1 MSEPVFNP
9 VLHPPTRLQ
18 IATVLANVDT
28 VEFAKLRDITGVSD
42 SVLSKHLSALVE
54 AGYISLKKA
63 PFEGRQRTWAAFT
76 RAGRQAFVAHTRALY
91 ALVRQAEQAAAAE

>member
-1 MSEPVFNP
+1 MTPAFDP

-28 VEFAKLRDITGVSD
+28 AEFAKLREITQVSD

-54 AGYISLKKA
+54 ADYVSLKKA
-63 PFEGRQRTWAAFT
+63 ALDGRQRTWVAFT
-76 RAGRQAFVAHTRALY
+76 RTGRRAFLAHSQALIE
-91 ALVRQAEQAAAAE
+91 LVRQAEQAAGTG